1 MEDRFEAPRTK
12 LRGISDCQGKGHFL
26 FARCSVQISPYV
38 RREHAMKRIVSLII
52 VVLVYVFLL
61 ADYVNAA
68 GNEAMAFRKNVV
80 IDQQGFGIEA
90 FRLLVPQGWNF
101 SGGVMWDNTQ
111 YQPFAQ
117 ISFRIISPDGEVT
130 LEQHPSHL
138 FFFSEDQNLQYSY
151 MQSGKDVLQ
160 PISAVDYLSHVF
172 LARARSQVTNIKVI
186 ESQNLP
192 QRAKNAWE
200 AAQNELNLF
209 YQISPPQSQSEMSTD
224 AARIKIEYTDGGKR
238 FIEEISASLSYTTTY
253 MPNMY
258 GGYTQSINWGP
269 TAVTCF
275 RAPAHDMN
283 KKINYYNVITKSFK
297 VNPVWQTKCVTFI
310 ATLTRERVQMAQRD
324 IARRM
329 RQIGQTQSETGDMI
343 YESYKKR
350 QAAQDE
356 IMKNYSQALRGVDSY
371 SDPVDNSQVELPSGY
386 DSAWTNGRDVYMSE
400 DPNFNPAAELPTG
413 DWQQMQRQE

>member
-1 MEDRFEAPRTK
+1 
-12 LRGISDCQGKGHFL
+12 
-26 FARCSVQISPYV
+26 
-38 RREHAMKRIVSLII
+38 MKRIVSLLI
-52 VVLVYVFLL
+52 VLFVYVFLL
-61 ADYVNAA
+61 AGHVNAA
-68 GNEAMAFRKNVV
+68 GNAAMAFRKNVV
-80 IDQQGFGIEA
+80 VDQQGFGIEA

-101 SGGVMWDNTQ
+101 SGGVTWDNTQ
-111 YQPFAQ
+111 YPPLAR
-117 ISFRIISPDGEVT
+117 ISFRITSPDGKVV
-130 LEQHPSHL
+130 LEQYPSHL
-138 FFFSEDQNLQYSY
+138 FLFSEDQNLQYSY
-151 MQSGKDVLQ
+151 MQSGKEVLQ
-160 PISAVDYLSHVF
+160 PMSPVDYLSRVF
-172 LARARSQVTNIKVI
+172 LARTRSNAANIRIV
-186 ESQNLP
+186 ETQNLP

-200 AAQNELNLF
+200 AAQKELNLF
-209 YQISPPQSQSEMSTD
+209 YRISPPQSQSEMNTD
-224 AARIKIEYTDGGKR
+224 AARIKSEYTDGGKR
-238 FIEEISASLSYTTTY
+238 FIEEISASLSYITTY

-275 RAPAHDMN
+275 RAPADDIDT
-283 KKINYYNVITKSFK
+283 KINYYNIITKSFK

-350 QAAQDE
+350 QTAQDE

-386 DSAWTNGRDVYMSE
+386 DSAWTNGKNVYLSE